1 MASESIAH
9 EANIFGILLSPTV
22 NSISTASMGHK
33 QITDLVNGPHLWT
46 WSMDH
51 ICGPS
56 PWTSSWIRSI
66 DYPVDHPQFLKMNFT
81 REVLTNFRNLKWTLC
96 CGQVMGSLYFTL
108 FFYTTTLYFIFTYKG
123 KIPKI
128 VENLRKKVAKLQFT
142 Q

>member
-22 NSISTASMGHK
+22 NSISTASMG

-56 PWTSSWIRSI
+56 PWTSSWIQSI

-96 CGQVMGSLYFTL
+96 CGQVMGSLYFTP
-108 FFYTTTLYFIFTYKG
+108 FFIQQPFISYLHTKEKFQ
-123 KIPKI
+123 
-128 VENLRKKVAKLQFT
+128 KL
-142 Q
+142 

>member
-1 MASESIAH
+1 MTYLVCYYHQQLIQLALH
-9 EANIFGILLSPTV
+9 LWNINKP
-22 NSISTASMGHK
+22 
-33 QITDLVNGPHLWT
+33 WT

-51 ICGPS
+51 IFGPS

-108 FFYTTTLYFIFTYKG
+108 FFIQQHFISYLHTKEKFT
-123 KIPKI
+123 KI
-128 VENLRKKVAKLQFT
+128 VENQKKCSKITVYTIALKKGKKQT
-142 Q
+142 NKQTKRQTT

>member
-96 CGQVMGSLYFTL
+96 CGQVMGSLYFIL

>member
-108 FFYTTTLYFIFTYKG
+108 FFYTTTLYFIFTYNG

-128 VENLRKKVAKLQFT
+128 VEN
-142 Q
+142 

>member
-108 FFYTTTLYFIFTYKG
+108 FLYNNPLFHIY
-123 KIPKI
+123 IQ
-128 VENLRKKVAKLQFT
+128 RKNSKNCRKLEKK
-142 Q
+142 

>member
-9 EANIFGILLSPTV
+9 EVNIFGILLSPTV

>member
-33 QITDLVNGPHLWT
+33 QIMDLVNGPHLWT
-46 WSMDH
+46 WSIDR

-56 PWTSSWIRSI
+56 PWISSWIRSI

-108 FFYTTTLYFIFTYKG
+108 FFYTTLTLYFIFTYKG

-128 VENLRKKVAKLQFT
+128 VEN
-142 Q
+142 